1 MCFQNKEV
9 EKMSNNLPLAK
20 NDETI
25 LVVDDEDAIWDFV
38 IEALQNLGYSV
49 ILAGNG
55 EEAIEIYKSNLGKI
69 SLVFL
74 DMIMPKLGGHS
85 TFYELKAIN
94 PEVKILLSSGYVSEE
109 EIKDLL
115 EHGANGFLPKPH
127 KVQQLAVE
135 VRKIL
140 DEA

>member
-1 MCFQNKEV
+1 M
-9 EKMSNNLPLAK
+9 NNDLPLAK
-20 NDETI
+20 ENETI

-55 EEAIEIYKSNLGKI
+55 EEAIEIYKSNLGEI

-85 TFYELKAIN
+85 TFYQLKAIN
-94 PEVKILLSSGYVSEE
+94 PDVKILLSSGYVSQE
-109 EIKDLL
+109 EIEDLL
-115 EHGANGFLPKPH
+115 DHGASGFLHKPH
-127 KVQQLAVE
+127 KVQELAKAI
-135 VRKIL
+135 RKIL
-140 DEA
+140 DK